1 MPNLK
6 RKSKTKSFFRPVHLQ
21 AIIFL
26 IIYNIVSK
34 TIFLKSILQSSYF
47 ITFSG
52 PFIFACIAGAL
63 FLYLLRH
70 EDFFHF
76 IKEVEREEDKK
87 EKGYLKR
94 FMHHGKILATLII
107 ATIGGP
113 IFSAITIRLLL
124 PKYKYPYLLLF
135 IGNIFST
142 LFSVGIAKGI
152 ILGFFKI

>member
-1 MPNLK
+1 MLMK
-6 RKSKTKSFFRPVHLQ
+6 KFLRPVHLQ

-26 IIYNIVSK
+26 IVYNIVSK
-34 TIFLKSILQSSYF
+34 TIFIKSVLQSVYF

-52 PFIFACIAGAL
+52 PFIFACVAGAI

-76 IKEVEREEDKK
+76 IKEVERQEDKK
-87 EKGYLKR
+87 ERGYLNK
-94 FMHHGKILATLII
+94 FKHHGKILATLII

-113 IFSAITIRLLL
+113 IFSTLTIRLLL

-142 LFSVGIAKGI
+142 LFSTGLAKGFVF
-152 ILGFFKI
+152 GFIK